1 MEDFLPKKIG
11 TSRKSAAQ
19 NTEKKRAEV
28 LLGRELPNNIDAEQG
43 LLASMII
50 DKSRE
55 VLNVCIESKLNENYF
70 YAAAHRKIYKALVE
84 LHNES
89 KPIDEIVLTD
99 KLESM
104 GELEN
109 VGGIQKINEIA
120 GRIETYA
127 HFKQWLKIVREKYF
141 LRTLILTCYETIE
154 NANSN
159 TDSLDV
165 FLEKVEGKILGIS
178 QDRISDSAQK
188 VSEKIDSAMS
198 MVKKIIESRG
208 DIMGVPTGFTELD
221 KLTRGLHGGEMI
233 VVAGR
238 PGTGK
243 TSIALN
249 IAENAVFNK
258 RAPVPTLVF
267 SLEMSTE
274 QLLMRMLCS
283 RGNINQFLLRNGRV
297 QNIQVNDIVSAGK
310 ELRDAPLW
318 IDDSADINILEIR
331 AKARRLKQQHNIGLI
346 VLDYLQLLKPID
358 SRIPREQ
365 QIAEMSRGMK
375 AMAKELDVPV
385 IVLAQL
391 NRSTEKENRDPRASD
406 LRESGAIEQDA
417 DVILLLNWLTSKEA
431 SKQDVDGTVASN
443 NSNKLVKLIIAKQRS
458 GPTGEITLLFNRDIT
473 KYQNYQ
479 KHDDVY

>member
-1 MEDFLPKKIG
+1 M
-11 TSRKSAAQ
+11 
-19 NTEKKRAEV
+19 
-28 LLGRELPNNIDAEQG
+28 
-43 LLASMII
+43 
-50 DKSRE
+50 
-55 VLNVCIESKLNENYF
+55 
-70 YAAAHRKIYKALVE
+70 
-84 LHNES
+84 
-89 KPIDEIVLTD
+89 
-99 KLESM
+99 
-104 GELEN
+104 
-109 VGGIQKINEIA
+109 
-120 GRIETYA
+120 
-127 HFKQWLKIVREKYF
+127 
-141 LRTLILTCYETIE
+141 
-154 NANSN
+154 
-159 TDSLDV
+159 
-165 FLEKVEGKILGIS
+165 
-178 QDRISDSAQK
+178 
-188 VSEKIDSAMS
+188 
-198 MVKKIIESRG
+198 
-208 DIMGVPTGFTELD
+208 
-221 KLTRGLHGGEMI
+221 
-233 VVAGR
+233 
-238 PGTGK
+238 
-243 TSIALN
+243 
-249 IAENAVFNK
+249 
-258 RAPVPTLVF
+258 
-267 SLEMSTE
+267 
-274 QLLMRMLCS
+274 
-283 RGNINQFLLRNGRV
+283 RNGRV